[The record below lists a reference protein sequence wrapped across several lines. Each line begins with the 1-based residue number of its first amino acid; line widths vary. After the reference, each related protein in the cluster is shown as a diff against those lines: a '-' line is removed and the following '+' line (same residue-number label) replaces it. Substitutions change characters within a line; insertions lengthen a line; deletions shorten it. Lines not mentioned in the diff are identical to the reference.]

1 MTKCVV
7 NWHNL
12 TQKLHKSAKK
22 CCSKPYF
29 SNKFKLE
36 LRVSFNWKNDCFFQG
51 KVFLAMEA
59 TSQLYRAAVPVQP
72 WLYYLVNSYEGVY
85 RVFGFTLAAAY
96 VLCKFWE
103 LLERFKVWHTSTS
116 QLFSHSVRLL
126 ENISLFSF
134 ISKF

>member
-1 MTKCVV
+1 
-7 NWHNL
+7 
-12 TQKLHKSAKK
+12 
-22 CCSKPYF
+22 
-29 SNKFKLE
+29 
-36 LRVSFNWKNDCFFQG
+36 
-51 KVFLAMEA
+51 MEA

-85 RVFGFTLAAAY
+85 RVLGFTLAAAY

-126 ENISLFSF
+126 KNIFVDF
-134 ISKF
+134 